1 MYLGNRI
8 FGIVYVYLIGM
19 LFLSACAEGERYINN
34 EEESIVALEEVP
46 NSETIYQEN
55 IAETMKAEKPWIEET
70 REFFGLVILIVVLLI
85 DFFYAKTKMK
95 RAKV

>member
-55 IAETMKAEKPWIEET
+55 IAETRTVENVTSELTSYSYEVCAGRDPADTPCRW
-70 REFFGLVILIVVLLI
+70 
-85 DFFYAKTKMK
+85 
-95 RAKV
+95 

>member
-55 IAETMKAEKPWIEET
+55 TKKKATKLMDEKQEVRGCKLNCVSKE
-70 REFFGLVILIVVLLI
+70 
-85 DFFYAKTKMK
+85 
-95 RAKV
+95 